1 MGCFH
6 FCRLENKQRNAQA
19 KWATPFYFIIGITA
33 TQGMWLKKRQKPNG
47 GRAEGRASVT
57 AAIAWLS
64 HCAAGSACC
73 RRAKQDD

>member
-1 MGCFH
+1 MGNAILFH
-6 FCRLENKQRNAQA
+6 NWDHRN
-19 KWATPFYFIIGITA
+19 PGHVVE
-33 TQGMWLKKRQKPNG
+33 KRKKPNG